1 MISDST
7 RDVKEDG
14 MNAQN
19 RWRKFLIT
27 FYLVIALSLALVP
40 ISSSASQEDA
50 AGFLKVTAK
59 LLNGRSEP
67 RKTASK
73 EAFFDHGDILY
84 ATGAWSN
91 DHKWVEVEGG
101 ETGTVWVSIRYVTER
116 TKAFKAKNANYDKVK
131 VRKWPETGKVI
142 KYIYRGQ
149 TVTIKKVILGYGL
162 TRWGWVDLYYFEYA
176 EGE

>member
-7 RDVKEDG
+7 RDIKVDG
-14 MNAQN
+14 TNAQN
-19 RWRKFLIT
+19 RWRKFLIA
-27 FYLVIALSLALVP
+27 FYLVVTLGIALIP
-40 ISSSASQEDA
+40 IWARASQADA

-67 RKTASK
+67 RKTASQ

-116 TKAFKAKNANYDKVK
+116 ANAFKAKNANYDKIK
-131 VRKWPETGKVI
+131 VRKWPETGKVT